1 MALEYARIAEHH
13 VCRTMY
19 AGYAGSIT
27 GNRFYKTQEQH
38 HSITMK
44 RCIAID
50 VMGGDKA
57 PEEVIKGICGY
68 VNSGFSFLLFGRAS
82 RISELVK
89 HCLPSGFPCEVIDA
103 QEEVK
108 SDTPVSQA
116 LRMSKTSSMGMA
128 IQAVKSGDAD
138 AVVSAGNT
146 GAYMALA
153 KIILKTINGIDR
165 PAIASTIPGKDGRSI
180 MLDLGANSE
189 CSLRNMV
196 EFAIMGEALAK
207 AVLNKKTPSVS
218 LLNIGSENI
227 KGHTMIRNAAE
238 EIQNICKNYVGYV
251 EGNDIMS
258 GHVDVIV
265 SDGFSGNVALKSIEG
280 TANMLLSILKTAFTS
295 TALGKAAAVLAAK
308 PLKSILKKYDPRIHN
323 GAILI
328 GLNGVVVKS
337 HGNSDKIGTAS
348 AVKFAMDVVNNSML
362 ETIKNQLDKTNVLT
376 DSLH

>member
-1 MALEYARIAEHH
+1 
-13 VCRTMY
+13 
-19 AGYAGSIT
+19 
-27 GNRFYKTQEQH
+27 
-38 HSITMK
+38 MK

-50 VMGGDKA
+50 VMGGDRA
-57 PEEVIKGICGY
+57 PEEVIKGICDFAD
-68 VNSGFSFLLFGRAS
+68 SGFFFLLFGVKNRV
-82 RISELVK
+82 SELVK
-89 HCLPSGFPCEVIDA
+89 RCLPAGFPCEIVDV
-103 QEEVK
+103 QDVVE

-116 LRMSKTSSMGMA
+116 LRMAKTSSMGLA
-128 IQAVKSGDAD
+128 IQAVKNGDAD

-153 KIILKTINGIDR
+153 KIILKTLSGVDR
-165 PAIASTIPGKDGRSI
+165 PAIASTMPGQNGRSI

-207 AVLNKKTPSVS
+207 AVLKKDTPSVS

-251 EGNDIMS
+251 EGNDIMT
-258 GHVDVIV
+258 GNVDVIV

-280 TANMLLSILKTAFTS
+280 TASILLSILKTAFTS
-295 TALGKAAAVLAAK
+295 TALGKAAGLLATK

-337 HGNSDKIGTAS
+337 HGNSDNIGTAS
-348 AVKFAMDVVNNSML
+348 AIRFALDILNNSML
-362 ETIKNQLDKTNVLT
+362 EAIKNQLDMTNALT
-376 DSLH
+376 DTLH